1 MARFRPGG
9 ITDSRGGEGP
19 LRTVNNEESAM
30 LNRKMSMAFVVCA
43 AFVGGAAMHA
53 LMTPAATVHAAG
65 NRVFEIRTYT
75 TPPGKLEALK
85 TRFGDHTSTVFNKY
99 DMKSIGYWVPQ
110 DAPLK
115 DNTLIYILSHE
126 SREAAAKSWAAFRAD
141 PEWVKAKADSEKDGP
156 LTTKTPESVFADP
169 TDFSALK

>member
-1 MARFRPGG
+1 MLM
-9 ITDSRGGEGP
+9 T
-19 LRTVNNEESAM
+19 RTTIA
-30 LNRKMSMAFVVCA
+30 LIVCA
-43 AFVGGAAMHA
+43 AFVAGVAAHS
-53 LMTPAATVHAAG
+53 LYNPAVTLHAAG

-85 TRFGDHTSTVFNKY
+85 SRFRDHTIRLFDKQG
-99 DMKSIGYWVPQ
+99 MKSVGYWVPT

-126 SREAAAKSWAAFRAD
+126 SREAATKSWAAFRAD

-156 LTTKTPESVFADP
+156 LTTKVESVFAEP
-169 TDFSALK
+169 TDFSAIK

>member
-1 MARFRPGG
+1 M
-9 ITDSRGGEGP
+9 
-19 LRTVNNEESAM
+19 M
-30 LNRKMSMAFVVCA
+30 LTTKSVAFFVCA
-43 AFVGGAAMHA
+43 AFAAGMGMHA
-53 LMTPAATVHAAG
+53 LIAPTATVHAAG

-75 TPPGKLEALK
+75 TPPGKLDALK
-85 TRFGDHTSTVFNKY
+85 ARFRDHTIKIFNKY
-99 DMKSIGYWVPQ
+99 DMRSVGYWVPQ

>member
-1 MARFRPGG
+1 MLM
-9 ITDSRGGEGP
+9 T
-19 LRTVNNEESAM
+19 RTSLA
-30 LNRKMSMAFVVCA
+30 LIVCA
-43 AFVGGAAMHA
+43 AFAGGIFAHA
-53 LMTPAATVHAAG
+53 VFPAAATVHAAG
-65 NRVFEIRTYT
+65 NRVYEIRTYT

-85 TRFGDHTSTVFNKY
+85 SRFRDHTIKVFNKY

-126 SREAAAKSWAAFRAD
+126 SREAAAKSWASFRAD
-141 PEWVKAKADSEKDGP
+141 PDWVKAKADSEKDGP
-156 LTTKTPESVFADP
+156 LTTKVESVFADP

>member
-1 MARFRPGG
+1 
-9 ITDSRGGEGP
+9 
-19 LRTVNNEESAM
+19 M
-30 LNRKMSMAFVVCA
+30 LMTKTSLALIVCA
-43 AFVGGAAMHA
+43 AFVGGIVANA
-53 LMTPAATVHAAG
+53 LFSSAATVHAAG
-65 NRVFEIRTYT
+65 NRVYEIRTYT
-75 TPPGKLEALK
+75 APPGKLEALK
-85 TRFGDHTSTVFNKY
+85 TRFRDHTIKIFNKY
-99 DMKSIGYWVPQ
+99 DMRSIGYWVPQ

-141 PEWVKAKADSEKDGP
+141 PEWVKAKAESEKDGP

>member
-1 MARFRPGG
+1 
-9 ITDSRGGEGP
+9 
-19 LRTVNNEESAM
+19 M
-30 LNRKMSMAFVVCA
+30 LMTKTSVALIVCA
-43 AFVGGAAMHA
+43 ALTTGFIAHA
-53 LMTPAATVHAAG
+53 LFSPVATVHAAG

-85 TRFGDHTSTVFNKY
+85 ARFRDHTIKVFDKY

-115 DNTLIYILSHE
+115 DNTLIYVLSHE

-141 PEWVKAKADSEKDGP
+141 PDWVKAKADSEKDGP
-156 LTTKTPESVFADP
+156 LTVPNGVVSVFADP
-169 TDFSALK
+169 TEFSPIK